1 MKAVVNGPDGK
12 EHSVH
17 MGSYG
22 IGPTRLAAALIE
34 ANHDE
39 NGAIWPEAAAPF
51 QVGLINLKVGDA
63 ACDGACE
70 RIYAAL
76 EKAGV
81 DVLYDDRDERPG
93 AKFAAMDLIGA
104 PHQVIVGPKSL
115 AEGKVE
121 VKTRR
126 SGERELVSLDAAIA
140 KLGGHAAGRCSSWRA
155 RALPAPDDRDRRAE
169 RGRGPFAPF
178 EWMVAFRYLRARNAQ
193 RSISVIAGFSFL
205 GIVLGVA
212 ALIVV
217 MSVMNGFRHDLMDK
231 MIGLN
236 GHMFLQGVETP
247 LTDYDA
253 VTERVSKVP
262 GVTLALPL
270 VEGQAFAS
278 SPYGSSGAL
287 VRGIRGSDLERLPGV
302 AGHITQGSLDG
313 FDSGQGVA
321 VGSKLAEHLSL
332 SVGDKITI
340 IAPHGAETPFG
351 VTPRMK
357 TYTVAAIFQIGMSTF
372 DNTFIFMPLPEAQTF
387 FNYDGQASV
396 IEVYVADPD
405 DMDAMRRKIEPAQ
418 QRPMIDTDW
427 RQLNRSFFDVLAVE
441 SNVMFAILTLI
452 MLVAAL
458 NIISGLIMLVQDKAR
473 AHRGPAHDG
482 RDARRDHAHLSHHR
496 RDDRLRRHRRRPRA
510 RAPRRVQRR
519 ADPQGPELDHRRQ
532 SLSLRI
538 LFPVATAL
546 AGRNDRRR
554 LRRRDGADPV
564 ARGDHLSVLARR
576 AARSG
581 RGAAL

>member
-1 MKAVVNGPDGK
+1 VTAIALEAAV
-12 EHSVH
+12 
-17 MGSYG
+17 
-22 IGPTRLAAALIE
+22 
-34 ANHDE
+34 
-39 NGAIWPEAAAPF
+39 PEAAPA
-51 QVGLINLKVGDA
+51 
-63 ACDGACE
+63 
-70 RIYAAL
+70 
-76 EKAGV
+76 
-81 DVLYDDRDERPG
+81 
-93 AKFAAMDLIGA
+93 
-104 PHQVIVGPKSL
+104 
-115 AEGKVE
+115 
-121 VKTRR
+121 TRAF
-126 SGERELVSLDAAIA
+126 SA
-140 KLGGHAAGRCSSWRA
+140 
-155 RALPAPDDRDRRAE
+155 
-169 RGRGPFAPF
+169 F

-217 MSVMNGFRHDLMDK
+217 MAVMNGFRHDLMDK

-236 GHMFLQGVETP
+236 GHMFLQAVETP

-287 VRGIRGSDLERLPGV
+287 VRGIRGQDLARLPGV
-302 AGHITQGSLDG
+302 AGHVIQGSLDG
-313 FDSGQGVA
+313 FDSARGVA
-321 VGSKLAEHLSL
+321 VGAKLAEHLSL
-332 SVGDKITI
+332 RVGDKVTI

-357 TYTVAAIFQIGMSTF
+357 SYTVAAIFQIGMTTF
-372 DNTFIFMPLPEAQTF
+372 DNTFIFMPLTEAQTF
-387 FNYDGQASV
+387 FNQDGQASV

-405 DMDAMRRKIEPAQ
+405 DMDAMRRAIEPAQ

-473 AHRGPAHDG
+473 AIAVLRTMGATRGSIMRIFLITGATIGFVGTAVGLVLGLLVAYNVEPIRKGLSWITGANLFPSEFYFLSQLPSRVEAHDVLAVVG
-482 RDARRDHAHLSHHR
+482 LALF
-496 RDDRLRRHRRRPRA
+496 
-510 RAPRRVQRR
+510 
-519 ADPQGPELDHRRQ
+519 
-532 SLSLRI
+532 LSLA
-538 LFPVATAL
+538 ATIY
-546 AGRNDRRR
+546 
-554 LRRRDGADPV
+554 P
-564 ARGDHLSVLARR
+564 SWR
-576 AARSG
+576 AARLDPVE
-581 RGAAL
+581 ALRYE

>member
-1 MKAVVNGPDGK
+1 MSA
-12 EHSVH
+12 S
-17 MGSYG
+17 
-22 IGPTRLAAALIE
+22 AIE
-34 ANHDE
+34 S
-39 NGAIWPEAAAPF
+39 AI
-51 QVGLINLKVGDA
+51 V
-63 ACDGACE
+63 
-70 RIYAAL
+70 
-76 EKAGV
+76 
-81 DVLYDDRDERPG
+81 
-93 AKFAAMDLIGA
+93 
-104 PHQVIVGPKSL
+104 
-115 AEGKVE
+115 
-121 VKTRR
+121 
-126 SGERELVSLDAAIA
+126 
-140 KLGGHAAGRCSSWRA
+140 
-155 RALPAPDDRDRRAE
+155 PAPRAT
-169 RGRGPFAPF
+169 GAFSAF

-217 MSVMNGFRHDLMDK
+217 MSVMNGFRHDLMEK

-247 LTDYDA
+247 LTDYA
-253 VTERVSKVP
+253 EVAERVGKVP

-287 VRGIRGSDLERLPGV
+287 VRGVRGDDLERLPGV
-302 AGHITQGSLDG
+302 AGHIIQGSLKG
-313 FDSGQGVA
+313 FDQGEGLA
-321 VGSKLAEHLSL
+321 VGAKLAEHLSL
-332 SVGDKITI
+332 RVGDKVTI

-357 TYTVAAIFQIGMSTF
+357 TYAVAAIFQIGMSTF
-372 DNTFIFMPLPEAQTF
+372 DNTFIFMPLAEAQTF
-387 FNYDGQASV
+387 FNLEDQANV

-473 AHRGPAHDG
+473 AIAVLRTMGATRGAVMRIFLITGATIGVVGTGVGLVLGLVVAHNVE
-482 RDARRDHAHLSHHR
+482 AIRR
-496 RDDRLRRHRRRPRA
+496 
-510 RAPRRVQRR
+510 
-519 ADPQGPELDHRRQ
+519 
-532 SLSLRI
+532 SLAWLTGAN
-538 LFPVATAL
+538 LFPSEFYFLSQLPSRVETTDVAAVVAL
-546 AGRNDRRR
+546 A
-554 LRRRDGADPV
+554 LF
-564 ARGDHLSVLARR
+564 LSIAATIYPSWR
-576 AARSG
+576 AARLDPVE
-581 RGAAL
+581 ALRYE